1 MKTQSHS
8 LLSTI
13 SQRLLTL
20 FCLAALMVAFA
31 PSAWATAYFSKA
43 TGDPATLATWG
54 TAADGTGTA
63 PGNFTGTSDT
73 FTVRSGSTLTMTV
86 AWTVAGS
93 VTIASGGT
101 LDESASVFVVKVG
114 KDFSNSG
121 TFKAGTSGQPI
132 VTFTGSGNFT
142 PGVSS
147 SSVQVECWGGGGA
160 GGSVSMTTSGN
171 SGSGGGGGG
180 AYAKN
185 TVTVS
190 ASTAY
195 AVVAGAGGLLP
206 TAPNPNDGA
215 DSTFNSTTVVAKGG
229 KGGACPTGVSGQYG
243 AYVSGGVGSGG
254 VASTGGG
261 VISYAGGNGG
271 TASSGHSGGGGGSA
285 GNANPGGSS
294 TSDGAGA
301 AGTVGGAGGGA
312 GRTTSGNNNN
322 TGGVP
327 GGGGGAGYTTSTGSQ
342 KNGAAGGNGQVTITY
357 PAPVSGPTK
366 LAYTTVPSTGTAGT
380 AFSVTV
386 QSQDSAGTPQNVAAN
401 TTITLTKAT
410 GAGTLSGTLTGT
422 ITAGTSSVTIAT
434 PVYSKSDTMTLTATA
449 SGGDTLTAV
458 TSGNIVFSAGTA
470 TKLAYTT
477 VPSTGTAGTAF
488 SVTVQSQDA
497 NGNPAN
503 LASSTTITLS
513 KATGAGTLSGT
524 LAGSIGSGANS
535 VTIATPVYSKS
546 DTMTLTATASGGDTL
561 TAVTSGN
568 IVFSAGTA
576 TKLAYTTVP
585 STGTAGTAFSVTV
598 QSQDANGNP
607 ANLAS
612 TSTTI
617 TLSKA
622 SGAGTLSGTLTGTIA
637 AGASS
642 VTIATPVYSKS
653 DTMTLTA
660 TASGG
665 DTLTAVTSGNI
676 VFSAGATTHYLV
688 ISPTGGSAGV
698 AFNVTVTAKDA
709 NNNTVTAD
717 NTTSVSL
724 TGLGS
729 ATPAVTPLTLASGVA
744 TFSVTDNTPEV
755 ITIGATDGSNTGTAG
770 NSTTITSQKYV
781 ITLPGETFTDGTG
794 NSGGVTAQTA
804 GTPFAIG
811 LRVVD
816 DNTNT
821 VSGINNTSVT
831 ITFRGPHNSP
841 NATAPTYTTTVDFSS
856 GVATTTLNTTLMK
869 AETTTITATDGTIAG
884 LASSSLLVNPSNTV
898 SYAVSASTP
907 QTAGVSFP
915 VTVAAKDALG
925 NTVTTD
931 NSTSVTMTSNGSILF
946 DANGDGSFANNVTNL
961 TAGTVG
967 ISAKDTVAETKN
979 VIATD
984 ANNITGSTSVTI
996 SPAGANAAQSV
1007 ISASPTSITA
1017 DGSSTSTI
1025 TVTEKDAFGNQVIN
1039 AGEVTP
1045 VMAVSSPYS
1054 LGTLTD
1060 NHNGTFTGTLAAS
1073 TVAGTAN
1080 ITGTISSTAIGT
1092 SASVVFTPGALN
1104 KFAISTISSPQTA
1117 GTPITGITLTAQDVN
1132 NNTATNFTGTV
1143 VFSGTAGVTGT
1154 SGTFISGVLT
1164 GVSVTP
1170 TSAGSSK
1177 TIIVTGST
1185 KTGTATIA
1193 TINPGAL
1200 DHFTIAA
1207 IANQTVGVPFNI
1219 TVTAQ
1224 DANNNTLAV
1233 C

>member
-215 DSTFNSTTVVAKGG
+215 DSTFNSSTVVAKGG

-449 SGGDTLTAV
+449 SGGV
-458 TSGNIVFSAGTA
+458 
-470 TKLAYTT
+470 
-477 VPSTGTAGTAF
+477 
-488 SVTVQSQDA
+488 
-497 NGNPAN
+497 
-503 LASSTTITLS
+503 
-513 KATGAGTLSGT
+513 
-524 LAGSIGSGANS
+524 
-535 VTIATPVYSKS
+535 
-546 DTMTLTATASGGDTL
+546 TL

-821 VSGINNTSVT
+821 VSGFNNTSVT